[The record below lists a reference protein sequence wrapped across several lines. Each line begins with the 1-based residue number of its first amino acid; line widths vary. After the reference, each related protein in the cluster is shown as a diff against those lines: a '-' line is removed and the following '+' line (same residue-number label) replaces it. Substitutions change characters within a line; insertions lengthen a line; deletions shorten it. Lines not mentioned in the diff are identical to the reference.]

1 MGTCHWLSM
10 HALETLSRKIEFE
23 NLKELK
29 KLKGLSE
36 RWMIGVGYVYS
47 KSLLRLSQLASQKPQ
62 WD

>member
-1 MGTCHWLSM
+1 M

-23 NLKELK
+23 NLKELE